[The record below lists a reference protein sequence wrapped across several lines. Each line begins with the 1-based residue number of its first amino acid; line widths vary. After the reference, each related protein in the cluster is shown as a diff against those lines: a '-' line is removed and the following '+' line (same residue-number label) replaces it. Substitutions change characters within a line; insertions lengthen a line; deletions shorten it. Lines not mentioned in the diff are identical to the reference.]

1 MERPYL
7 DKWKLYLL
15 SEAKG
20 PEKPPYFKNMY
31 GSIFN
36 ITKANTKEVE
46 ETMSRILKQT
56 VNIEIWDTNPIKISC
71 NSSGGSILYV
81 ESIVNGKPTWER
93 WNISRDMSY
102 IWGSEGSKKYM
113 FNYDKDWSYLR
124 TALVDDSMKKK
135 YFVHKNDDIPIKMSS
150 QLMPMAGSQSSGDTF
165 VELRPGTK
173 AYEAVKHKVFKD

>member
-20 PEKPPYFKNMY
+20 PEKPPYFKNIY

-46 ETMSRILKQT
+46 ETMSRILNRP

-71 NSSGGSILYV
+71 NSSGGTVLYV
-81 ESIVNGKPTWER
+81 ESIVNGKPAWER
-93 WNISRDMSY
+93 WNINRDMSY
-102 IWGSEGSKKYM
+102 IWGSEGSDKYVW
-113 FNYDKDWSYLR
+113 NYDKDWSYLR
-124 TALVDDSMKKK
+124 TAHVSDGMKKR
-135 YFVHKNDDIPIKMSS
+135 YFVTKKDNTTIKMNS
-150 QLMPMAGSQSSGDTF
+150 QLMSDPGSQSGNSF

-173 AYEAVKHKVFKD
+173 AYDAVKHKVFKD